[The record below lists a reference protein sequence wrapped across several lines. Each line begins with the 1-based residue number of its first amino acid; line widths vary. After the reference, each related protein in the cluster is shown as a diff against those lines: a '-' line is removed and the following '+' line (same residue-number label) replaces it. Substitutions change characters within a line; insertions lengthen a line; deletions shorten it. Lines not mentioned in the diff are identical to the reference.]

1 MKSWTVIFHFLLFL
15 AFLAPAAWAEGEGIV
30 CGALT
35 CGVLTIIASIA
46 GFIIHLIIIIWVAK
60 DATARGMDSV
70 PLWVILVFFFPLLG
84 LIVYLVVRP
93 NTKVR

>member
-1 MKSWTVIFHFLLFL
+1 MRNLTAILLTLLFL
-15 AFLAPAAWAEGEGIV
+15 AFLAPAAWAEGEGIA

-35 CGVLTIIASIA
+35 CGALAIIAAIV

-60 DATARGMDSV
+60 DATARGVDSV
-70 PLWVILVFFFPLLG
+70 PLWVLLVFFFPLLG

-93 NTKVR
+93 STKVR